1 MTPLAAASRSGRRT
15 SAFSLLEML
24 VVVSI
29 IVLGGAL
36 LIPAFGKIISS
47 TKYTS
52 AINTVTATLGNA
64 RALAMRNGRETAVAF
79 LYDVERDIFTLQVLE
94 LQQTGAALTDRVSA
108 PNEHTYANAYRPA
121 VGTVPV
127 ELPKGTGVY
136 GLSFQIAPQSGVGS
150 QIDNIGAH
158 WYSGDILNG
167 SPPDNPQRT
176 IPWIFPRNDVRMYV
190 RLAAGEDPWRLIG
203 STGQS
208 RPEIRRSMRQ
218 SFSFF
223 VQFSRD
229 GSVVQTASQG
239 GISSVNAYIEWPD
252 LPRDLRNPTEPPF
265 DKPNVFDPQ
274 AASTGIPLDSR
285 TPNPEVVLRAAA
297 QLAVVDLRRMADATG
312 IERPWLVRSPDS
324 AIPLQAVIDRDR
336 SQYYSVDA
344 VQRVNEFIDNNAEI
358 ISFNRF
364 TGNVIR
370 RATP

>member
-1 MTPLAAASRSGRRT
+1 MTPLAAPARSSRRT

-127 ELPKGTGVY
+127 ELPKGTGVF
-136 GLSFQIAPQSGVGS
+136 GLSFQIAPVSGVGS
-150 QIDNIGAH
+150 RIDNIGSH
-158 WYSGDILNG
+158 WYSGDIINE
-167 SPPDNPQRT
+167 SQSQQT
-176 IPWIFPRNDVRMYV
+176 IPWLFPRNDVRMYL
-190 RLAAGEDPWRLIG
+190 RLTAGEDPWRLIG
-203 STGQS
+203 VTGQS
-208 RPEIRRSMRQ
+208 RPEVRRSMRQ
-218 SFSFF
+218 AFSFF

-252 LPRDLRNPTEPPF
+252 LPRDLSNPEEPPF

-274 AASTGIPLDSR
+274 AAATGVPLESR

-297 QLAVVDLRRMADATG
+297 QLAVVDLRRMAESTG
-312 IERPWLVRSPDS
+312 LERPWLVRSPTS
-324 AIPLQAVIDRDR
+324 AIPREAVIERDR
-336 SQYYSVDA
+336 ALYYSNDA
-344 VQRVNEFIDNNAEI
+344 VRLVNEFIDNNAEI

-370 RATP
+370 RASP